1 MILIG
6 PYLQCEKVSY
16 KNCFFLQTGQLTE
29 AEIIAL
35 GKSLKLEF
43 PSGKMSKPQTK
54 EIVGKLFPR

>member
-1 MILIG
+1 MQSEDG
-6 PYLQCEKVSY
+6 VRY
-16 KNCFFLQTGQLTE
+16 KSCFVFLQTGQLTE

>member
-1 MILIG
+1 
-6 PYLQCEKVSY
+6 
-16 KNCFFLQTGQLTE
+16 LQTGQLTE